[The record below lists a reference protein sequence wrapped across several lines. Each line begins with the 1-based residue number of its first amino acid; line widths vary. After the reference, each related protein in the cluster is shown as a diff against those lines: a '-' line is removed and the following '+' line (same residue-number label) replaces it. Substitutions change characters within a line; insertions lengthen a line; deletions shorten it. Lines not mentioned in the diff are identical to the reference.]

1 MFWAL
6 DNSKFSASAIKVFLL
21 VVLVLLPI
29 HVWGQSTSQ
38 GYPTPI
44 VSTEISGSIQPRDIG
59 DARLTTYYYAFE
71 GSTGDL
77 FINVV
82 TRNFTG
88 DIDLFTFSG
97 LKPLTKIV
105 VYADLAETETGRVVY
120 FRKPEKLLLRIQ
132 GRPPGD
138 DPASFRIK
146 FAGSF
151 VAVRESDYPPEP
163 ALPKADILGQADP
176 RNAIGTIREVIKPKA
191 DEDVLNRSADTNPK
205 TDQPSKEVETD
216 KSAADARPVPS
227 KPEVVITDNL
237 EKQETPPHTGK
248 AAAPS
253 RGAKRTRR
261 SATRPTAEPPVE
273 KASEV
278 DPLSIIRLVIEFKD
292 GKLIER
298 PMNEVLKFSVDK
310 GVLTVISKDG
320 RIGRYSILD
329 VGKVTIQ

>member
-1 MFWAL
+1 MFRAL
-6 DNSKFSASAIKVFLL
+6 DNSKFREFAINVLWVVVVVLPVHVCGQSAS
-21 VVLVLLPI
+21 
-29 HVWGQSTSQ
+29 QS
-38 GYPTPI
+38 YPTPI

-163 ALPKADILGQADP
+163 ALPKADILGQTDS
-176 RNAIGTIREVIKPKA
+176 RNAIGTIREVVKPKA
-191 DEDVLNRSADTNPK
+191 DQEVVNGSADANPK
-205 TDQPSKEVETD
+205 AAEPSKGIETA
-216 KSAADARPVPS
+216 KSAIDPGIAPS

-237 EKQETPPHTGK
+237 EKGVTPPVARK
-248 AAAPS
+248 DAAAS
-253 RGAKRTRR
+253 RVARRTRR
-261 SATRPTAEPPVE
+261 SALRTAPEPLE
-273 KASEV
+273 KAFEV

-310 GVLTVISKDG
+310 GILTVISKDG